1 MARLCGQRTGEPL
14 AGAGER
20 RQAVRRAQPRPRLGT
35 RLPALRSLEGKP
47 MQDHE
52 GQGHLGKVDL
62 ESLADFE
69 MDLIL
74 NYICTYFP
82 VISFRKKMRE
92 NLLLECSLDPGQF
105 ILVPWLIFISVGWQ
119 LFK

>member
-1 MARLCGQRTGEPL
+1 
-14 AGAGER
+14 
-20 RQAVRRAQPRPRLGT
+20 
-35 RLPALRSLEGKP
+35 

-52 GQGHLGKVDL
+52 GRGQLGKVDL

-82 VISFRKKMRE
+82 AISFRKKMRE

>member
-20 RQAVRRAQPRPRLGT
+20 RQAVPRAQRRPRLGT

-82 VISFRKKMRE
+82 AISFRKKMRE